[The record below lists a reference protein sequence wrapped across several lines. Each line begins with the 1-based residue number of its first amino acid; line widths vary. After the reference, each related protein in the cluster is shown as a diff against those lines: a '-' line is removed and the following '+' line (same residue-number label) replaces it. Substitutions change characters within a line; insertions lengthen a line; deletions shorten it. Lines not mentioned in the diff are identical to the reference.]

1 MLCLSRLH
9 FLGAAVVHASLFRLA
24 YRAGVTKAIVA
35 PVNSGFYG
43 GLGTSFSTSAAHKL
57 EDGAVLQEITALHVS
72 VGHFGRKP
80 SISTQIAA
88 LRGLLLKLPDDTIT
102 DASKPFRDAARVR

>member
-1 MLCLSRLH
+1 
-9 FLGAAVVHASLFRLA
+9 LA

-35 PVNSGFYG
+35 PVHSGFYG
-43 GLGTSFSTSAAHKL
+43 GLGTSFSTGAAHKL
-57 EDGAVLQEITALHVS
+57 EDGAVIQEITALHVS

-102 DASKPFRDAARVR
+102 DASKPFRMLRGYVHGSRSVHHLY